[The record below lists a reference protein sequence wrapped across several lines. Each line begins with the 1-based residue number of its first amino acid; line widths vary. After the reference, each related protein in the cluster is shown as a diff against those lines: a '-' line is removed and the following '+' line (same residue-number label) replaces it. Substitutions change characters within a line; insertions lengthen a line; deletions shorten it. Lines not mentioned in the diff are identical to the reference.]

1 MSMKLL
7 LYTLLYSLLQMQP
20 CIAQVSSVLF
30 PEHETRVEI
39 PFEMQG
45 SFIILPVM
53 FQRIYP
59 LRFIYDTGA
68 ETSVL
73 LKKEISDM
81 LGVVYERDIT
91 VYGSDMKTPLMAKIA
106 RKVHMDL
113 PNIRLVKDILVL
125 NEDYF
130 RFEESAGVE
139 IHGILGSETF
149 KGHVV
154 KINYA
159 RQMLT
164 VYAKEAFK
172 PAREKDYQSIPIKM
186 IRNKPYLQV
195 HLTLQNDTIVPV
207 KLLLDTGAS
216 LSMILYS
223 GSTPGLTIPQ
233 TALKGSIGRGLGGI
247 LEGYIGRVKKM
258 DIGNFPLTHVVSRFQ
273 VLPTDMDTTQTTGRN
288 GVIGGEIL
296 SRFNIIFDY
305 PNQTM
310 YLQPNDN
317 YKTEFIYDRSGL
329 TMLAGGRYLTDFT
342 VQEVLPNTPA
352 ALADIRAGDQIVKIG
367 IWSTNFYR
375 LSQVVRKFQGR
386 IGKEIRLTVLRD
398 GKKLQKKITL
408 KELI

>member
-1 MSMKLL
+1 MKLL
-7 LYTLLYSLLQMQP
+7 FYTLLYGLLSIPP
-20 CIAQVSSVLF
+20 CIGQVGGILF
-30 PEHETRVEI
+30 PEQETKVEI

-45 SFIILPVM
+45 SFIILQVM

-81 LGVVYERDIT
+81 LGIVYERDIT
-91 VYGSDMKTPLMAKIA
+91 VYGSDMKTPLAAKIA
-106 RKVHMDL
+106 RKVQMDL

-130 RFEESAGVE
+130 RFEESAGIE

-164 VYAKEAFK
+164 IYAKNAFK
-172 PAREKDYQSIPIKM
+172 PPREKDYQSIPLKM

-207 KLLLDTGAS
+207 RLLLDTGAS
-216 LSMILYS
+216 LTMILYS

-258 DIGNFPLTHVVSRFQ
+258 EIGNFPLNNVVSRFQ
-273 VLPTDMDTTQTTGRN
+273 ILPTEADTVQTVGRN

-305 PNQTM
+305 PNQRM
-310 YLQPNDN
+310 YLQTNDN

-329 TMLAGGRYLTDFT
+329 TLLAGGRYLNDFI

-367 IWSTNFYR
+367 IWSAHFYR
-375 LSQVVRKFQGR
+375 LSQVVRKFQGN
-386 IGKEIRLTVLRD
+386 IGREIQLTVLRD
-398 GKKLQKKITL
+398 GKKLNKKIIL